1 MKKQIFVILTAIII
15 LTAFYANVGN
25 ASQQASLTLQS
36 SGIIQQTPTP
46 TPTPTPNPTGTYSYI
61 ISISGQ
67 NYQMLNGATDQIMF
81 QSTSS
86 SQVFSKVVGNCPAGS
101 SIDVE
106 SGTYTVDSMWT
117 MLNVNKVSINFENGA
132 ELVAG
137 NGLDTSVLMIGEP
150 DHPSN
155 NIQVNGITI
164 NGNAANQ
171 VQTNTQIDYV
181 LVAGY
186 PDGICISG
194 SNDQIANANIY
205 NCRVMGVGILW
216 VTTPTFG
223 ANINSGV
230 LNSKIYDCGWNGVI
244 FYGGNAN
251 YLINS
256 QIYGCSDVGVSC
268 TGGSGNVVTGNYI
281 HDMNGNTGSEN
292 CESAISIEGGDSD
305 LITNNTIYNACIGIS
320 NSGWDNCIIAYNTI
334 SCSPNYDAPFGY
346 GGSWAPDNPYV
357 AGETWGIELT
367 GTNNTI
373 IDNTITGMLAN
384 VTSCYYST
392 GGDGIWLAGET
403 SSYISGN
410 IISQCQGY
418 AIYAN
423 SGDGV
428 SINNTLIGNTFSD
441 NTNGVYDNNIPE
453 NTLIS
458 NS

>member
-1 MKKQIFVILTAIII
+1 MSVSGANYEMTDGTTGQIV
-15 LTAFYANVGN
+15 
-25 ASQQASLTLQS
+25 
-36 SGIIQQTPTP
+36 
-46 TPTPTPNPTGTYSYI
+46 
-61 ISISGQ
+61 
-67 NYQMLNGATDQIMF
+67 F

-86 SQVFSKVVGNCPAGS
+86 SQVFSNVVGNCSAGS
-101 SIDVE
+101 SIYVE

-117 MLNVNKVSINFENGA
+117 MLNVNDVTMNFESGA
-132 ELVAG
+132 VLVAA

-150 DHPSN
+150 NHPSN

-171 VQTNTQIDYV
+171 VITNTQIDYA
-181 LVAGY
+181 LVTGY
-186 PDGICISG
+186 PDGIIIAG

-205 NCRVMGVGILW
+205 NCRIMGVGILW
-216 VTTPTFG
+216 TSDYGSLTY
-223 ANINSGV
+223 NSNDGIK
-230 LNSKIYDCGWNGVI
+230 NSNIYDCGWNGVI

-251 YLINS
+251 YLIDS

-334 SCSPNYDAPFGY
+334 SCSPSYDAPFGY
-346 GGSWAPDNPYV
+346 GGSWAPNNPYV

-367 GTNNTI
+367 GSNNTI

-384 VTSCYYST
+384 ATSGYYNT
-392 GGDGIWLAGET
+392 GGDGIWLAGEN

-441 NTNGVYDNNIPE
+441 NTNEVYDNNVPE
-453 NTLIS
+453 NTLIA